1 MNYKYSTVFSNPIL
15 RSEEI
20 ESRFQLESSASL
32 DNLRDLIPE
41 EIDFDKN
48 IDLLGV
54 AFNAALINVFN
65 RNGDGISTETALKI
79 KDYFIHKPTN
89 IEHDKKKI
97 VGHIVSTAFSDLD
110 DNHILDEI
118 DSSDLNPINLSL
130 GAVIYAAANKSFA
143 ALAEDSVD
151 PDSDKYMKVSA
162 SWELG
167 FNDYLIA
174 AGSEN
179 LKDAEIISE
188 EKHIR
193 ELSQYLKPFDG
204 EGQLKDGTP
213 VFRLVVGEV
222 FPLGIGFTA
231 NPAAKVKGIYM
242 DNDKKKDLKASVQ
255 GMDLQ
260 AFVNTPEEEKN
271 KKNKKNISQKCDLH
285 VIHSIT
291 NISTMEKQD
300 LIEDFKTI
308 LDEKIPDHG
317 FSEEAVAN
325 VGRVIGDAI
334 KSKSE
339 QYEKELASL
348 EEEKVKVSEAE
359 EQMKEDISSLK
370 EQLESSQKEL
380 EEIKAEVQKAKE
392 EEAFNSRM
400 ENIDSEYEL
409 SDEDRTLLASEVQTI
424 GLAEEDF
431 ESYKSKL
438 SVMWAHKN
446 KEYIAQQ
453 EKAFAEKVEAEVQK
467 RISDTSEEKEIEQVE
482 ASEASEASEEAN
494 DESIEQV
501 LEKIEPEQ
509 EVVSNNNSS
518 TATEEESLKE
528 KFAKAFSK
536 ENITIKI

>member
-15 RSEEI
+15 KSEEI
-20 ESRFQLESSASL
+20 ESRFKLESSASL
-32 DNLRDLIPE
+32 DNLKDLIPE

-65 RNGDGISTETALKI
+65 RNGDGISSETALKI

-97 VGHIVSTAFSDLD
+97 VGHIVSSAFSDLND
-110 DNHILDEI
+110 SNILEELDP
-118 DSSDLNPINLSL
+118 DDLNPVNLSL

-151 PDSDKYMKVSA
+151 PDSEKYMKVSA

-167 FNDYLIA
+167 FNKYFIA

-188 EKHIR
+188 EKHIK

-204 EGQLKDGTP
+204 EGKLKDGTP
-213 VFRLVVGEV
+213 VYRLVVGEV

-231 NPAAKVKGIYM
+231 NPAAKVKGIYL

-255 GMDLQ
+255 GTEHYPL
-260 AFVNTPEEEKN
+260 VNTVKKEKN
-271 KKNKKNISQKCDLH
+271 KKNENKISQKCNLH
-285 VIHSIT
+285 VIDSIT

-308 LDEKIPDHG
+308 LDEKIPNHG

-325 VGRVIGDAI
+325 VGRVIGEAI

-370 EQLESSQKEL
+370 EKLEASEKEL
-380 EEIKAEVQKAKE
+380 AEIKAEVQKAKE

-400 ENIDSEYEL
+400 ENINSEYEL
-409 SDEDRTLLASEVQTI
+409 SDEDRTLLASEIKTL
-424 GLAEEDF
+424 GLSEEDF
-431 ESYKSKL
+431 ESYKSKI
-438 SVMWAHKN
+438 SIMWAHKN
-446 KEYIAQQ
+446 KEYILEQ
-453 EKAFAEKVEAEVQK
+453 EKLFQEKVEAEVQK
-467 RISDTSEEKEIEQVE
+467 RTSEGKGEEKIEE
-482 ASEASEASEEAN
+482 SEASQEEVE
-494 DESIEQV
+494 ESIEQA

-518 TATEEESLKE
+518 TATEEEDLRE